1 MTTDKIMLFDNETQ
15 ITVRPA
21 SEIFASSVGFE
32 WIKGELYLI
41 FSTVENRKG
50 YGKQKVLVSEL
61 DDVIEVLKEASE
73 NGIHQE
79 SAVPTAAEV
88 VQRSLIES
96 DSGEVRF
103 KTESEKGKKPTVFS
117 NMEDFSGFVKK
128 LSEYQ
133 SAIHSKADKIRA
145 ARG

>member
-1 MTTDKIMLFDNETQ
+1 MTDKIMLFDNETQ
-15 ITVRPA
+15 VTVRPA

-32 WIKGELYLI
+32 WVKGSLYLI

-50 YGKQKVLVSEL
+50 YGKQKILIDEL
-61 DDVIEVLKEASE
+61 DEVIEVLQNASD

-79 SAVPTAAEV
+79 SAIPTAAEV

-103 KTESEKGKKPTVFS
+103 KTESEKGKKPTVFQ
-117 NMEDFSGFVKK
+117 NMEDFSGFVSK
-128 LSEYQ
+128 LVQYQ
-133 SAIHSKADKIRA
+133 SAIHAKATKIQA
-145 ARG
+145 AKG

>member
-1 MTTDKIMLFDNETQ
+1 MTDKIMLFEDKSQ
-15 ITVRPA
+15 VQVRPA

-32 WIKGELYLI
+32 WIKGQLYLI

-61 DDVIEVLKEASE
+61 DEVIEVLKIASE
-73 NGIHQE
+73 DGIHQE

-103 KTESEKGKKPTVFS
+103 KTESEKGKKPTVFQ
-117 NMEDFSGFVKK
+117 NMEDFSGFVDK
-128 LSEYQ
+128 LVQYQ
-133 SAIHSKADKIRA
+133 SAIHAKATKIKASK
-145 ARG
+145 G